1 MNLSQAALDQA
12 AQMLWAEI
20 KDTTLTPKAR
30 TSIDQQPMPVQA
42 PEVRARNMQEVA
54 QGYTEAQARIEANRC
69 LQCKNAP
76 CMKDCPVSIHIP
88 AFINEI
94 AKGNYAQALTII
106 RQNSILPAI
115 CGRVCPQ
122 ESQCQKHCTMG
133 VIRKDINQS
142 VAIGRLER
150 FVADWQRAHADEA
163 PIDNT
168 VKPATGKKVA
178 VVGSGPSGITVAAD
192 VRREG
197 HEVTL
202 FEAFQKPGGVLVY
215 GIPEFRLPKA
225 IVDKEIEGLKQ
236 MGVNVVT
243 NFVVGRTRKLRDL
256 MEKDGF
262 DAVYIGS
269 GAGLPRFMGIPG
281 EELVGVFSANEYLT
295 RANLMKA
302 YDNANAATPYYP
314 AKRVAVLGGGNVAMD
329 AARMAFRLGAEEVFL
344 VYRRGRDEMPARAEE
359 IEHAQ
364 EEGVNFQFL
373 SNIERIIGDEN
384 GVVTAIECLRYE
396 LGAPDASGRRSPVPI
411 EGSTYTLPMD
421 AVIIAIGNAS
431 NPLIPQTTDGLEIN
445 RRGNI
450 VVNPETQ
457 ATSIPGVFAG
467 GDIVLGAA
475 TVILAMGEGR
485 RAAKG
490 INTYLAQK

>member
-1 MNLSQAALDQA
+1 MSFISIEELDAQA
-12 AQMLWAEI
+12 AQVWAEI
-20 KDTTLTPKAR
+20 KDKALTPKER
-30 TSIDQQPMPVQA
+30 TTLDQQPMPVQDPA
-42 PEVRARNMQEVA
+42 VRRRNMQEVA
-54 QGYTEAQARIEANRC
+54 VGYTETQARVEANRC

-76 CMKDCPVSIHIP
+76 CMKDCPVSINIP
-88 AFINEI
+88 AFIHEI
-94 AKGNYAQALTII
+94 AQGKYADALGII
-106 RQNSILPAI
+106 RQSSVLPAI

-122 ESQCQKHCTMG
+122 ENQCQKHCTMG
-133 VIRKDINQS
+133 VIRKDINQGI
-142 VAIGRLER
+142 AIGRLER
-150 FVADWQRAHADEA
+150 FVADWQRAHEAEA
-163 PIDNT
+163 PIENT
-168 VKPATGKKVA
+168 VKPETGKKVA
-178 VVGSGPSGITVAAD
+178 VIGSGPSGISVAAD

-197 HEVTL
+197 HSVTL
-202 FEAFQKPGGVLVY
+202 FEAFQKTGGVLVY

-225 IVDKEIEGLKQ
+225 IVEKEIEGLKQ
-236 MGVNVVT
+236 MGVEVVP

-256 MEKDGF
+256 MEKDGY
-262 DAVYIGS
+262 DAVYVGT

-302 YDNANAATPYYP
+302 YDTASAATPYYP

-329 AARMAFRLGAEEVFL
+329 AARMAFRLGAEEVYL
-344 VYRRGRDEMPARAEE
+344 VYRRSRAEMPARVEE
-359 IEHAQ
+359 VEHAE

-373 SNIERIIGDEN
+373 SNIERIVGDEN

-396 LGAPDASGRRSPVPI
+396 LGEPDASGRRSPVPI
-411 EGSTYTLPMD
+411 AGSEYTLPMD

-450 VVNPETQ
+450 VVDENQ
-457 ATSIPGVFAG
+457 ATSIPGVYAG

-485 RAAKG
+485 RAAKA
-490 INTYLAQK
+490 INDYLATK

>member
-1 MNLSQAALDQA
+1 
-12 AQMLWAEI
+12 
-20 KDTTLTPKAR
+20 
-30 TSIDQQPMPVQA
+30 
-42 PEVRARNMQEVA
+42 
-54 QGYTEAQARIEANRC
+54 
-69 LQCKNAP
+69 
-76 CMKDCPVSIHIP
+76 
-88 AFINEI
+88 
-94 AKGNYAQALTII
+94 
-106 RQNSILPAI
+106 
-115 CGRVCPQ
+115 
-122 ESQCQKHCTMG
+122 
-133 VIRKDINQS
+133 
-142 VAIGRLER
+142 
-150 FVADWQRAHADEA
+150 
-163 PIDNT
+163 
-168 VKPATGKKVA
+168 
-178 VVGSGPSGITVAAD
+178 
-192 VRREG
+192 
-197 HEVTL
+197 
-202 FEAFQKPGGVLVY
+202 
-215 GIPEFRLPKA
+215 
-225 IVDKEIEGLKQ
+225 
-236 MGVNVVT
+236 
-243 NFVVGRTRKLRDL
+243 
-256 MEKDGF
+256 
-262 DAVYIGS
+262 
-269 GAGLPRFMGIPG
+269 
-281 EELVGVFSANEYLT
+281 
-295 RANLMKA
+295 
-302 YDNANAATPYYP
+302 
-314 AKRVAVLGGGNVAMD
+314 
-329 AARMAFRLGAEEVFL
+329 MAFRLGAEEVFL

-411 EGSTYTLPMD
+411 EGSAYTLPMD